1 MYRGEG
7 LKGAADKILTIV
19 WKDIKSEIRTKEIAT
34 SLVAFALLVI
44 IVVSFALEPG
54 ENTSSIAAGI
64 LWVAFTFAGVL
75 GLSRSFVLEKDKGCL
90 QGLMLCPVDRSLLY
104 LGKMLS
110 ILVFM
115 LVVEAIIL
123 PVFIVLFNQHGFPPQ
138 LLVITLLATIGF
150 AAVGTLFS
158 AMAVNTKARD
168 VMMPLLFLPIAA
180 PVIIAAI
187 KSTGLVLSGES
198 WGAIASWLG
207 VMAAFDVIFL
217 TVSPLLFEFV
227 IEE

>member
-1 MYRGEG
+1 MKEIG
-7 LKGAADKILTIV
+7 DKVLAIV
-19 WKDIKSEIRTKEIAT
+19 WKDILSEVRTREIAT

-44 IVVSFALEPG
+44 VVVSFALEPG
-54 ENTSSIAAGI
+54 ELTSPVAAGI
-64 LWVAFTFAGVL
+64 LWIAFTFAGVL
-75 GLSRSFVLEKDKGCL
+75 GLSRSFVMEKDKGCL
-90 QGLMLCPVDRSLLY
+90 QGLMLCPVDRSLIY

-123 PVFIVLFNQHGFPPQ
+123 PVFVILLDQPLFSPQ
-138 LLVITLLATIGF
+138 LAVITLLATIGF

-158 AMAVNTKARD
+158 ALAVNTKARD
-168 VMMPLLFLPIAA
+168 VMLPLLFLPVAS

-187 KSTGLVLSGES
+187 RSSGLALSGES

-207 VMAAFDVIFL
+207 IMAAFDVIFL
-217 TVSPLLFEFV
+217 VVSPLVFEFV

>member
-1 MYRGEG
+1 M
-7 LKGAADKILTIV
+7 KGAGDKVLAIV
-19 WKDIKSEIRTKEIAT
+19 WKDILSEVRTMEIAT
-34 SLVAFALLVI
+34 ALVAFALLVI
-44 IVVSFALEPG
+44 VVVSFALEPG
-54 ENTSSIAAGI
+54 EQTSSIAAGV

-90 QGLMLCPVDRSLLY
+90 QGLMLCPVDRGLLY

-110 ILVFM
+110 IVVFM

-123 PVFIVLFNQHGFPPQ
+123 PVFVILLDQPLFPPQ
-138 LLVITLLATIGF
+138 LAVIALLATIGF

-158 AMAVNTKARD
+158 ALAVNTKARD
-168 VMMPLLFLPIAA
+168 VMLPLLFLPVAS

-187 KSTGLVLSGES
+187 KSSGLALSGES

-207 VMAAFDVIFL
+207 IIAAFDVVFL
-217 TVSPLLFEFV
+217 VVSPLVFEFV

>member
-1 MYRGEG
+1 MKEIGNKV
-7 LKGAADKILTIV
+7 LAIV
-19 WKDIKSEIRTKEIAT
+19 WKDILSEVRTREIAT

-44 IVVSFALEPG
+44 VVVSFALEPG
-54 ENTSSIAAGI
+54 ELTSPVAAGI

-75 GLSRSFVLEKDKGCL
+75 GLSRSFVMEKDKGCL
-90 QGLMLCPVDRSLLY
+90 QGLMLCPVDRSLIY

-123 PVFIVLFNQHGFPPQ
+123 PVFVILLDQPLFSPQ
-138 LLVITLLATIGF
+138 LAVITLLATIGF

-158 AMAVNTKARD
+158 ALAVNTRARD
-168 VMMPLLFLPIAA
+168 VMLPLLFLPVAS

-187 KSTGLVLSGES
+187 RSSGLALSGES

-207 VMAAFDVIFL
+207 IMAAFDVIFL
-217 TVSPLLFEFV
+217 VVSPLVFEFV

>member
-1 MYRGEG
+1 MRS
-7 LKGAADKILTIV
+7 AAGKTLAIV
-19 WKDIKSEIRTKEIAT
+19 WKDITSEMRTKEIAT

-44 IVVSFALEPG
+44 VVVSFTLEPG
-54 ENTSSIAAGI
+54 QNTSSIAAGI

-75 GLSRSFVLEKDKGCL
+75 GLSRSFVIEKDKGCL
-90 QGLMLCPVDRSLLY
+90 QGLMLCPVDRSILY

-110 ILVFM
+110 ILAFM
-115 LVVEAIIL
+115 IVVEAIIL
-123 PVFIVLFNQHGFPPQ
+123 PVFIVLLDQSGFPPQ
-138 LLVITLLATIGF
+138 LAVIALLATIGF

-158 AMAVNTKARD
+158 AMAVNTRARE
-168 VMMPLLFLPIAA
+168 VMMPLLFLPVAS

-207 VMAAFDVIFL
+207 VMAAFDAIFL
-217 TVSPLLFEFV
+217 AVSPLVFEFV

>member
-1 MYRGEG
+1 MYRSEG
-7 LKGAADKILTIV
+7 LKGSADKILTIV

-34 SLVAFALLVI
+34 SLVAFALLVL

-64 LWVAFTFAGVL
+64 LWIAFTFAGVL

-90 QGLMLCPVDRSLLY
+90 QGLMLCPVDRNLLY

-110 ILVFM
+110 ILIFM

-138 LLVITLLATIGF
+138 LLVIVPLATIGF

-158 AMAVNTKARD
+158 AMAVNTRARD

-207 VMAAFDVIFL
+207 VMAAFDAIFL
-217 TVSPLLFEFV
+217 AVSPLVFEFV

>member
-1 MYRGEG
+1 MKEIGG
-7 LKGAADKILTIV
+7 KVLAIV
-19 WKDIKSEIRTKEIAT
+19 WKDILSEVHTREIAT
-34 SLVAFALLVI
+34 SLVAFALLI
-44 IVVSFALEPG
+44 IVVVSFALEPG
-54 ENTSSIAAGI
+54 ELTSPVAAGI

-75 GLSRSFVLEKDKGCL
+75 GLSRSFVMEKDKGCL
-90 QGLMLCPVDRSLLY
+90 QGLMLCPVDRSLIY

-110 ILVFM
+110 IVVFM

-123 PVFIVLFNQHGFPPQ
+123 PVFVILLDQPLFTPQ
-138 LLVITLLATIGF
+138 LAVIALLATIGF

-158 AMAVNTKARD
+158 ALAVNTRARD
-168 VMMPLLFLPIAA
+168 VMLPLLFLPVVS

-187 KSTGLVLSGES
+187 RSSGLALSGES

-207 VMAAFDVIFL
+207 IMAAFDVIFL
-217 TVSPLLFEFV
+217 VVSPLLFEFV

>member
-1 MYRGEG
+1 MRS
-7 LKGAADKILTIV
+7 AAGKTLAIV
-19 WKDIKSEIRTKEIAT
+19 WKDITSEMRTKEIAT

-44 IVVSFALEPG
+44 VVVSFTLEPG
-54 ENTSSIAAGI
+54 QNTSSIAAGI
-64 LWVAFTFAGVL
+64 LWVALTFAGVL
-75 GLSRSFVLEKDKGCL
+75 GLSRSFVIEKDKGCL
-90 QGLMLCPVDRSLLY
+90 QGLMLCPVDRSILY

-115 LVVEAIIL
+115 IVVEVIIL
-123 PVFIVLFNQHGFPPQ
+123 PVFIVLLDQSGFPPQ
-138 LLVITLLATIGF
+138 LAVIALLATIGF

-158 AMAVNTKARD
+158 AMAVNTRARD
-168 VMMPLLFLPIAA
+168 VMMPLLFLPVAS

-187 KSTGLVLSGES
+187 KSTGLVLAGES

-217 TVSPLLFEFV
+217 AVSPLVFEFV

>member
-1 MYRGEG
+1 MKEVGG
-7 LKGAADKILTIV
+7 KVLAIV
-19 WKDIKSEIRTKEIAT
+19 WKDILSEVRTREIAT

-44 IVVSFALEPG
+44 VVVSFALEPG
-54 ENTSSIAAGI
+54 ELTSPVAAGI

-75 GLSRSFVLEKDKGCL
+75 GLSRSFVMEKDKGCL
-90 QGLMLCPVDRSLLY
+90 QGLMLCPVDRSLIY

-123 PVFIVLFNQHGFPPQ
+123 PVFVILLDQPLFSPQ
-138 LLVITLLATIGF
+138 LAVITLLATIGF

-158 AMAVNTKARD
+158 ALAVNTRARD
-168 VMMPLLFLPIAA
+168 VMLPLLFLPVAS

-187 KSTGLVLSGES
+187 RSSGLALSGES

-207 VMAAFDVIFL
+207 IMAAFDVIFL
-217 TVSPLLFEFV
+217 VVSPLVFEFV

>member
-1 MYRGEG
+1 M
-7 LKGAADKILTIV
+7 
-19 WKDIKSEIRTKEIAT
+19 WKDILSEVRTREIAT

-44 IVVSFALEPG
+44 VVVSFALEPG
-54 ENTSSIAAGI
+54 ELTSPVAAGI

-75 GLSRSFVLEKDKGCL
+75 GLSRSFVMEKDKGCL
-90 QGLMLCPVDRSLLY
+90 QGLMLCPVDRSLIY

-123 PVFIVLFNQHGFPPQ
+123 PVFVILLDQPLFSPQ
-138 LLVITLLATIGF
+138 LAVITLLATIGF

-158 AMAVNTKARD
+158 ALAVNTRARD
-168 VMMPLLFLPIAA
+168 VMLPILFLPVAS

-187 KSTGLVLSGES
+187 RSSGLALSGES

-207 VMAAFDVIFL
+207 IMAAFDVIFL
-217 TVSPLLFEFV
+217 VVSPLVFEFV

>member
-1 MYRGEG
+1 MGG
-7 LKGAADKILTIV
+7 KVLAIV
-19 WKDIKSEIRTKEIAT
+19 WKDILSEVRTREIAT
-34 SLVAFALLVI
+34 SLVAFALLI
-44 IVVSFALEPG
+44 IVVVSFALEPG
-54 ENTSSIAAGI
+54 ELTSPVAAGI

-75 GLSRSFVLEKDKGCL
+75 GLNRSFVMEKDKGCL
-90 QGLMLCPVDRSLLY
+90 QGLMLCPVDRSLIY

-110 ILVFM
+110 IVVFM

-123 PVFIVLFNQHGFPPQ
+123 PVFVILLDQPLFTPQ
-138 LLVITLLATIGF
+138 LAVIALLATIGF

-158 AMAVNTKARD
+158 ALAVNTKARD
-168 VMMPLLFLPIAA
+168 VMLPLLFLPVAS

-187 KSTGLVLSGES
+187 RSSGLALSGES

-217 TVSPLLFEFV
+217 VVSPLVFEFV

>member
-1 MYRGEG
+1 
-7 LKGAADKILTIV
+7 LKEVGGKVLAIV
-19 WKDIKSEIRTKEIAT
+19 WKDILSEVRTREIAT

-44 IVVSFALEPG
+44 VVVSFALEPG
-54 ENTSSIAAGI
+54 EQTSPIAAGI

-75 GLSRSFVLEKDKGCL
+75 GLSRSFVMEKDKGCL
-90 QGLMLCPVDRSLLY
+90 QGLMLCPVDRSLIY

-110 ILVFM
+110 IVVFM

-123 PVFIVLFNQHGFPPQ
+123 PVFIVLLDQPLFPPQ
-138 LLVITLLATIGF
+138 LAVIALLATIGF

-158 AMAVNTKARD
+158 ALAVNTKARD
-168 VMMPLLFLPIAA
+168 VMLPLLFLPVAS

-187 KSTGLVLSGES
+187 KSSGLALSGES

-207 VMAAFDVIFL
+207 IMAAFDVIFL
-217 TVSPLLFEFV
+217 VVSPLVFEFV

>member
-1 MYRGEG
+1 MYRSEG
-7 LKGAADKILTIV
+7 LKGSADKILTIV
-19 WKDIKSEIRTKEIAT
+19 WKDIKSEIHTKEIAT

-64 LWVAFTFAGVL
+64 LWIAFTFAGVL

-90 QGLMLCPVDRSLLY
+90 QGLMLCPVDRNLLY

-110 ILVFM
+110 ILIFM

-138 LLVITLLATIGF
+138 LLVIVPLATIGF

-158 AMAVNTKARD
+158 AMAVNTRARD

-207 VMAAFDVIFL
+207 VMAAFDAIFL
-217 TVSPLLFEFV
+217 AVSPLVFEFV

>member
-1 MYRGEG
+1 MRS
-7 LKGAADKILTIV
+7 AAGKTLAIV
-19 WKDIKSEIRTKEIAT
+19 WKDITSEMRTREIAT

-44 IVVSFALEPG
+44 VVVSFTLEPG
-54 ENTSSIAAGI
+54 QNTSSIAAGI
-64 LWVAFTFAGVL
+64 LWVALTFAGVL
-75 GLSRSFVLEKDKGCL
+75 GLSRSFVIEKDKGCL
-90 QGLMLCPVDRSLLY
+90 QGLMLCPVDRSILY

-115 LVVEAIIL
+115 IAVEIIIL
-123 PVFIVLFNQHGFPPQ
+123 PVFIVLLDQSGFPPQ
-138 LLVITLLATIGF
+138 LAVIALLATIGF

-158 AMAVNTKARD
+158 AMAVNTRARD
-168 VMMPLLFLPIAA
+168 VMMPLLFLPVAS

-187 KSTGLVLSGES
+187 KSTGLVLAGES

-217 TVSPLLFEFV
+217 AVSPLVFEFV

>member
-1 MYRGEG
+1 
-7 LKGAADKILTIV
+7 LKEIGGKVLAIV
-19 WKDIKSEIRTKEIAT
+19 WKDILSEVRTREIAT
-34 SLVAFALLVI
+34 SLVAFALLI
-44 IVVSFALEPG
+44 IVVVSFALEPG
-54 ENTSSIAAGI
+54 ELTSPVAAGI

-75 GLSRSFVLEKDKGCL
+75 GLSRSFVMEKDKGCL
-90 QGLMLCPVDRSLLY
+90 QGLMLCPVDRSLIY

-110 ILVFM
+110 IVVFM

-123 PVFIVLFNQHGFPPQ
+123 PVFVILLDQPLFTPQ
-138 LLVITLLATIGF
+138 LAVIALLATIGF

-158 AMAVNTKARD
+158 ALAVNTRARD
-168 VMMPLLFLPIAA
+168 VMLPLLFLPVAS

-187 KSTGLVLSGES
+187 KSSGLALSGES

-217 TVSPLLFEFV
+217 VVSPLVFEFV

>member
-1 MYRGEG
+1 MYRSEG
-7 LKGAADKILTIV
+7 LKSVADKILTIV

-44 IVVSFALEPG
+44 IMVSFALEPG
-54 ENTSSIAAGI
+54 EHTSSIAAGI

-187 KSTGLVLSGES
+187 KSTGLALSGES

>member
-1 MYRGEG
+1 
-7 LKGAADKILTIV
+7 LKGAGDKVLAIV
-19 WKDIKSEIRTKEIAT
+19 WKDILSEVRTKEIAT
-34 SLVAFALLVI
+34 ALVAFALLVI
-44 IVVSFALEPG
+44 VVVSFALEPG
-54 ENTSSIAAGI
+54 EQTSSIAAGV

-90 QGLMLCPVDRSLLY
+90 QGLMLCPVDRGLLY

-110 ILVFM
+110 IMVFM

-123 PVFIVLFNQHGFPPQ
+123 PVFIILLDQPLFPPQ
-138 LLVITLLATIGF
+138 LVVIALLATIGF

-158 AMAVNTKARD
+158 ALAVNTKARD
-168 VMMPLLFLPIAA
+168 VMLPLLFLPIAS

-187 KSTGLVLSGES
+187 KSSGLALSGES

-207 VMAAFDVIFL
+207 IMAAFDVVFL
-217 TVSPLLFEFV
+217 AVSPLVFEFV

>member
-1 MYRGEG
+1 LRS
-7 LKGAADKILTIV
+7 AAGKTLAIV
-19 WKDIKSEIRTKEIAT
+19 WKDITSEMRTREIAT
-34 SLVAFALLVI
+34 SLIAFALLVI
-44 IVVSFALEPG
+44 VVVSFTLEPG
-54 ENTSSIAAGI
+54 ENTGPIAAGI

-75 GLSRSFVLEKDKGCL
+75 GLSRSFIIEKDKGCL
-90 QGLMLCPVDRSLLY
+90 QGLMLCPVDRSILY

-110 ILVFM
+110 IMIFM
-115 LVVEAIIL
+115 IVVEIIIF
-123 PVFIVLFNQHGFPPQ
+123 PIFIVLLDQSGFPPQ
-138 LLVITLLATIGF
+138 LAVIALLATIGF

-158 AMAVNTKARD
+158 AMAVNTRARE
-168 VMMPLLFLPIAA
+168 VMMPLLFLPIAS

-207 VMAAFDVIFL
+207 IMAAFDVIFL
-217 TVSPLLFEFV
+217 AVSPLVFEFV

>member
-1 MYRGEG
+1 M
-7 LKGAADKILTIV
+7 KGAGDKVLAIV
-19 WKDIKSEIRTKEIAT
+19 WKDILSEVRTKEIAT

-44 IVVSFALEPG
+44 VVVSFALEPG
-54 ENTSSIAAGI
+54 EQTSSIAAGV

-90 QGLMLCPVDRSLLY
+90 QGLMLCPVDRGLLY

-110 ILVFM
+110 IVVFM

-123 PVFIVLFNQHGFPPQ
+123 PVFVILLDQPLFPPQ
-138 LLVITLLATIGF
+138 LVVIALLATIGF

-158 AMAVNTKARD
+158 ALAVNTKARD
-168 VMMPLLFLPIAA
+168 VMLPLLFLPVAS

-187 KSTGLVLSGES
+187 KSSGLALSGES

-207 VMAAFDVIFL
+207 IIAAFDVVFL
-217 TVSPLLFEFV
+217 AVSPLVFEFV

>member
-1 MYRGEG
+1 
-7 LKGAADKILTIV
+7 LKEIGDKVLAIV
-19 WKDIKSEIRTKEIAT
+19 WKDILSEVRTREIAT

-44 IVVSFALEPG
+44 VVVSFALEPG
-54 ENTSSIAAGI
+54 ELTSPVAAGI
-64 LWVAFTFAGVL
+64 LWIAFTFAGVL
-75 GLSRSFVLEKDKGCL
+75 GLSRSFVMEKDKGCL
-90 QGLMLCPVDRSLLY
+90 QGLMLCPVDRSLIY

-123 PVFIVLFNQHGFPPQ
+123 PVFVILLDQPLFSPQ
-138 LLVITLLATIGF
+138 LAVITLLATIGF

-158 AMAVNTKARD
+158 ALAVNTRARD
-168 VMMPLLFLPIAA
+168 VMLPLLFLPVAS

-187 KSTGLVLSGES
+187 RSSGLALSGES

-207 VMAAFDVIFL
+207 IMAAFDVIFL
-217 TVSPLLFEFV
+217 VVSPLVFEFV

>member
-1 MYRGEG
+1 LRS
-7 LKGAADKILTIV
+7 AAGKTLAIV
-19 WKDIKSEIRTKEIAT
+19 WKDITSEMRTKEIAT

-44 IVVSFALEPG
+44 VVVSFTLEPG
-54 ENTSSIAAGI
+54 QNTSSIAAGI
-64 LWVAFTFAGVL
+64 LWVALTFAGVL
-75 GLSRSFVLEKDKGCL
+75 GLSRSFVIEKDKGCL
-90 QGLMLCPVDRSLLY
+90 QGLMLCPVDRSILY

-115 LVVEAIIL
+115 IAVEVIIL
-123 PVFIVLFNQHGFPPQ
+123 PVFIVLLDQSGFPPQ
-138 LLVITLLATIGF
+138 LPVIALLATIGF

-158 AMAVNTKARD
+158 AMAVNTKARE

-187 KSTGLVLSGES
+187 KSTGLVLSGGS
-198 WGAIASWLG
+198 WGDIASWLG

-217 TVSPLLFEFV
+217 AVSPLVFEFV

>member
-1 MYRGEG
+1 
-7 LKGAADKILTIV
+7 LKEVGDKVLAIV
-19 WKDIKSEIRTKEIAT
+19 WKDILSEVRTREIAT

-44 IVVSFALEPG
+44 VVVSFALEPG
-54 ENTSSIAAGI
+54 EQTSPIAAGI

-75 GLSRSFVLEKDKGCL
+75 GLSRSFVMEKDKGCL
-90 QGLMLCPVDRSLLY
+90 QGLMLCPVDRSLIY

-110 ILVFM
+110 IVVFM

-123 PVFIVLFNQHGFPPQ
+123 PVFIVLLDQPLFPPQ
-138 LLVITLLATIGF
+138 LAVIALLATIGF

-158 AMAVNTKARD
+158 ALAVNTKARD
-168 VMMPLLFLPIAA
+168 VMLPLLFLPVAS

-187 KSTGLVLSGES
+187 KSSGLALSGES

-207 VMAAFDVIFL
+207 IMAAFDVIFL
-217 TVSPLLFEFV
+217 VVSPLVFEFV

>member
-1 MYRGEG
+1 
-7 LKGAADKILTIV
+7 LKGAGDKVLAIV
-19 WKDIKSEIRTKEIAT
+19 WKDILSEVRTKEIAT

-54 ENTSSIAAGI
+54 EQTSPIAAGI

-110 ILVFM
+110 IMVFM

-123 PVFIVLFNQHGFPPQ
+123 PVFVILLDQPLFPPQ
-138 LLVITLLATIGF
+138 LAVIALLATIGF

-158 AMAVNTKARD
+158 ALAVNTRARD
-168 VMMPLLFLPIAA
+168 VMLPLLFLPVAS

-187 KSTGLVLSGES
+187 KSSGLALSGES

-207 VMAAFDVIFL
+207 IMAAFDVVFL
-217 TVSPLLFEFV
+217 AVSPLVFEFV

>member
-1 MYRGEG
+1 M
-7 LKGAADKILTIV
+7 KGAASKTLAIV
-19 WKDIKSEIRTKEIAT
+19 WKDITSEMRTKEVAT
-34 SLVAFALLVI
+34 SLVAFALLI
-44 IVVSFALEPG
+44 IVVVSFTLEPG
-54 ENTSSIAAGI
+54 ENNGSLAASI
-64 LWVAFTFAGVL
+64 LWVALTFAGVL
-75 GLSRSFVLEKDKGCL
+75 GLSRSFIIEKDKGCL
-90 QGLMLCPVDRSLLY
+90 QGLMLCPVDRSILY

-110 ILVFM
+110 IMIFM
-115 LVVEAIIL
+115 IVVEIIIL
-123 PVFIVLFNQHGFPPQ
+123 PVFIVLLDQSGFPPQ
-138 LLVITLLATIGF
+138 LPVIALLATIGF

-158 AMAVNTKARD
+158 AMAVNTRARE
-168 VMMPLLFLPIAA
+168 VMMPLLFLPIAS

-217 TVSPLLFEFV
+217 TVSPLVFEFV

>member
-1 MYRGEG
+1 MYRGEV
-7 LKGAADKILTIV
+7 LKSVTDKILTIA

-54 ENTSSIAAGI
+54 EDTGYIAAGI
-64 LWVAFTFAGVL
+64 LWIAFTFAGVL
-75 GLSRSFVLEKDKGCL
+75 GLSRSFILEKDKGCL

-138 LLVITLLATIGF
+138 LLVIALLATIGF
-150 AAVGTLFS
+150 AAIGTLFS

-168 VMMPLLFLPIAA
+168 MMMPLLFLPIAA

-187 KSTGLVLSGES
+187 ESTGLVLSGES

-217 TVSPLLFEFV
+217 TVSPLVFEFA
-227 IEE
+227 IED

>member
-1 MYRGEG
+1 MKEIG
-7 LKGAADKILTIV
+7 DKVLAIV
-19 WKDIKSEIRTKEIAT
+19 WKDILSEVRTREIAT

-44 IVVSFALEPG
+44 VVVSFALEPG
-54 ENTSSIAAGI
+54 ELTSPVAAGI

-75 GLSRSFVLEKDKGCL
+75 GLSRSFVMEKDKGCL
-90 QGLMLCPVDRSLLY
+90 QGLMLCPVDRSLIY

-110 ILVFM
+110 IVVFM

-123 PVFIVLFNQHGFPPQ
+123 PVFVILLDQPLFPPQ
-138 LLVITLLATIGF
+138 LAVIALLATIGF

-158 AMAVNTKARD
+158 ALAVNTRARD
-168 VMMPLLFLPIAA
+168 VMLPLLFLPVAS

-187 KSTGLVLSGES
+187 RSSGLALSGES

-207 VMAAFDVIFL
+207 IMAAFDVIFL
-217 TVSPLLFEFV
+217 VVSPLVFEFV

>member
-1 MYRGEG
+1 MKEIGG
-7 LKGAADKILTIV
+7 KVLAIV
-19 WKDIKSEIRTKEIAT
+19 WKDILSEVRTREIAT

-44 IVVSFALEPG
+44 VVVSFALEPG
-54 ENTSSIAAGI
+54 EQTSPIAAGI

-75 GLSRSFVLEKDKGCL
+75 GLSRSFVMEKDKGCL
-90 QGLMLCPVDRSLLY
+90 QGLMLCPVDRSLIY

-110 ILVFM
+110 IVVFM

-123 PVFIVLFNQHGFPPQ
+123 PVFVILLDQPLFPPQ
-138 LLVITLLATIGF
+138 LAVIALLATIGF

-158 AMAVNTKARD
+158 ALAVNTRSRD
-168 VMMPLLFLPIAA
+168 VMLPLLFLPVAS

-187 KSTGLVLSGES
+187 KSSGLALSGES

-207 VMAAFDVIFL
+207 IMAAFDVIFL
-217 TVSPLLFEFV
+217 VVSLLVFEFV